1 MSAYCSGYNWNNNV
15 YLSLRSLFFQPT
27 QDDAIAI
34 HRNIIIIIL
43 YLECWLPPPLDR
55 YWFETSTRL
64 LQLVSNAQSTVGSEV
79 HTKSALDW
87 LSCANRNGPNICKIV
102 SLEVPEMHNW
112 SEPHKQNWCPVNY
125 HADAIDE
132 TIEWRMRIQPWKPN
146 D

>member
-1 MSAYCSGYNWNNNV
+1 MDSKRI
-15 YLSLRSLFFQPT
+15 SLLW
-27 QDDAIAI
+27 A
-34 HRNIIIIIL
+34 
-43 YLECWLPPPLDR
+43 
-55 YWFETSTRL
+55 STRF

-87 LSCANRNGPNICKIV
+87 LSCANRNGPNTCKIV

-132 TIEWRMRIQPWKPN
+132 TIEWRMRIQPWKTKWLIKN
-146 D
+146 RISSSKHIDMI